1 MIDEETDSNIELA
14 PFWVNPE
21 VTDLPIDGFRY
32 TSSDF
37 YKKEWEAMWT
47 KVWLLLGR
55 ANEISQKGDYQ
66 VEEIGVESII
76 MIRQDDGSIRAFYN
90 VCQHRGSRLTN
101 NAQGHTEVF
110 RCPYH
115 SWEWSFNGTLLSV
128 QDPED
133 FPQGNPCDELT
144 LVEVPCEVFAGFIWV
159 NLDSDC
165 KSLKEYLGPLWD
177 EWAAYE
183 IDDWSRV
190 LKISTR
196 VPCNWKVIQDNFC
209 ESYHLPTVHPQLAD
223 SHEEN
228 YAYTQ
233 FDMSDEGHNRMIM
246 MGATLSKSLRGEN
259 PGLPVPLAER
269 MRHWDLDPKDFDK
282 RVYDVRLALQEKMRE
297 LGPSRGHTHYVNLRD
312 SQLTDSH
319 HYNLFPNCS
328 LTFSA
333 DGVLLQRMRPDPV
346 DPQNCFFDHWYYAKN
361 TELADSATNIELA
374 GNGDS
379 YTMIKYG
386 EQSMGLIPDQDI
398 AISVMQQLGLRSRG
412 YKGGFLSNQE
422 SRIRRFHDV
431 IDSYIE

>member
-1 MIDEETDSNIELA
+1 
-14 PFWVNPE
+14 
-21 VTDLPIDGFRY
+21 
-32 TSSDF
+32 
-37 YKKEWEAMWT
+37 
-47 KVWLLLGR
+47 
-55 ANEISQKGDYQ
+55 
-66 VEEIGVESII
+66 
-76 MIRQDDGSIRAFYN
+76 
-90 VCQHRGSRLTN
+90 
-101 NAQGHTEVF
+101 
-110 RCPYH
+110 
-115 SWEWSFNGTLLSV
+115 V

-183 IDDWSRV
+183 IDDWARV

-269 MRHWDLDPKDFDK
+269 MRHWDLEPKDFDK
-282 RVYDVRLALQEKMRE
+282 RVYDVRLALQKKMRE

-379 YTMIKYG
+379 YAMIKYG